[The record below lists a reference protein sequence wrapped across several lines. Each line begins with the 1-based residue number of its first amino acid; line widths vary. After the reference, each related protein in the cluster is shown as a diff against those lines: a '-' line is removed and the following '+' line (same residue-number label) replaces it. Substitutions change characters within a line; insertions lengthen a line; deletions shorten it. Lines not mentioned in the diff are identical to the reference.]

1 MKARAAG
8 SFPLVGFGGKSPGR
22 GTLSPGPC
30 GDAPSDN
37 GDVGARDRPPD
48 GARSRSRLSS
58 PALQLGPAI
67 LGRRATGCPRRA
79 RPVLARATPDSTTA
93 ERSANRSAAA
103 SKRRSAPFRYGL
115 LAWERPRSGGEDGDA
130 HRHPPRCRSRHA
142 EMGDSPPFFNA
153 VEGGAVTPRRRAGR
167 AGPCAGR
174 VAPSHGFNGRI
185 GIAAPLAVSQPQAR
199 QRFATYRPLSAPNGD
214 FLSGHPQSEP
224 DTQDLPPTSTSGR
237 HLQASRQPYRV
248 VMAHVAVTTIHMYN
262 RSMEFEWDEAKNQT
276 NIRKHG
282 IGFDTAKRI
291 FEGTVATSPRPSP
304 GLRRGAPHQHRP
316 GRARSAD
323 RGDPTERRGRIRLIS
338 ARPASRKERRVY
350 HERTLR

>member
-1 MKARAAG
+1 MCTPSQPYAG
-8 SFPLVGFGGKSPGR
+8 GR
-22 GTLSPGPC
+22 S
-30 GDAPSDN
+30 
-37 GDVGARDRPPD
+37 
-48 GARSRSRLSS
+48 
-58 PALQLGPAI
+58 GPAI
-67 LGRRATGCPRRA
+67 LGRKAIERPTRAG
-79 RPVLARATPDSTTA
+79 PVLAWRGRTARRTSGRPTGPPPPRSGARHPSGTECWLGVTPQRRGGWGCPAPASPVPIEACRNGGSLPATARNAD
-93 ERSANRSAAA
+93 RH
-103 SKRRSAPFRYGL
+103 RRSAGRGATASAPAMY
-115 LAWERPRSGGEDGDA
+115 S
-130 HRHPPRCRSRHA
+130 A
-142 EMGDSPPFFNA
+142 EA
-153 VEGGAVTPRRRAGR
+153 IVR
-167 AGPCAGR
+167 
-174 VAPSHGFNGRI
+174 
-185 GIAAPLAVSQPQAR
+185 
-199 QRFATYRPLSAPNGD
+199 PNGD

-224 DTQDLPPTSTSGR
+224 DTQDLPPTSTSGG
-237 HLQASRQPYRV
+237 HLEASRQPYRV
-248 VMAHVAVTTIHMYN
+248 VMAHVAVTTIYMYN